1 MILVIMILCSS
12 FFAIPTYA
20 DDGSGIDDGGA
31 FDEIDGVESYKC
43 YYFDLEELGILDTF
57 FTAINAMGNLV
68 WNIIKLLTK
77 LVMMI
82 LYVSLSFDAGEMLS
96 PVMSGIQSTIHESI
110 FEPLFVLAFCGTA
123 VILLKRMFVRDLMGA
138 FGDIVKVVVI
148 VVLSIALV
156 KKSDSALSMITG
168 VTKEASVEI
177 MTGINDNTGMGSDS
191 DDASTAS
198 TDFALRAAEI
208 LWINLVDEPWQYLE
222 FAGTDPTE
230 EDIEDFL
237 SIANQPGS
245 ENRAS
250 LVANYKGAAVCFEK
264 GRALIR
270 LACLLVYLIPF
281 IVKFALYTAVAG
293 IQLIMQVIT
302 VVYMLIAPV
311 ILLLA
316 LLPGYETAISTW
328 LRKMLEAQ
336 LGILIITFLL
346 GIIVKVDSLLYGMMD
361 SMGGFLVVSIIQMV
375 ILVGI
380 YFGRNKIMGML
391 AAAQD
396 VSKSFNQ
403 VKTRMK
409 NDVGAVRERLMTD
422 EQRYLRAYD
431 EKMKKSYDEQGY
443 RDTYYQNIRYSD
455 FEDLEDHQKP
465 LWLDMKQ
472 KDEKTRAEIAELDAP
487 ARPEEDKYAEA
498 YDNGMRKNYYKKM
511 GKEKYDRELKSM
523 KYDDLEDYQKDY
535 WKQLHNDDKNNA
547 EATKKAP
554 RLQPEETDRSGEDI
568 YADNGGTGGS
578 YGSKRT
584 MIKKRN
590 SEPERE
596 LSLQREHPDE
606 AVDNEDYQKS
616 YWEQSDNDDKN
627 SAEGSNK
634 MPILQQEETDRSG
647 EDIYAGNGEISG
659 SQGSKRVIIKK
670 KNSELKNGLPIRGE
684 YPNVAVDNVADDG
697 HVYQRRLYD
706 ENRMAE
712 KDFDTDD
719 HHRPKAHPTGAHKHT
734 FKGEKRSEPQVL
746 TEEELEENSD
756 IIQRGVNYHD
766 KE

>member
-1 MILVIMILCSS
+1 MNVRRIISFVILVIMILSS
-12 FFAIPTYA
+12 SLFAIPTYA

-31 FDEIDGVESYKC
+31 FDEIPGVESYKC

-57 FTAINAMGNLV
+57 YTAINAIGNLV

-82 LYVSLSFDAGEMLS
+82 MYVSLDFDAGEMLS

-123 VILLKRMFVRDLMGA
+123 IILLKRMFVRDLMGA

-230 EDIEDFL
+230 EDIKNFL
-237 SIANQPGS
+237 NIANQPGS
-245 ENRAS
+245 DNRAS
-250 LVANYKGAAVCFEK
+250 LVANYTGATVCFEK

-316 LLPGYETAISTW
+316 LLPGYENAISTW

-361 SMGGFLVVSIIQMV
+361 SMGGFLVVSIIQMI

-391 AAAQD
+391 AAVQD
-396 VSKSFNQ
+396 VRRSFNQ
-403 VKTRMK
+403 VKT
-409 NDVGAVRERLMTD
+409 DVGAVRERFMTD

-431 EKMKKSYDEQGY
+431 ENMKKNYAERGY
-443 RDTYYQNIRYSD
+443 RDSYQNMRYSD
-455 FEDLEDHQKP
+455 FDDPEDQQEA
-465 LWLDMKQ
+465 LWLDMEQ
-472 KDEKTRAEIAELDAP
+472 KKEKTRSETIELEAS
-487 ARPEEDKYAEA
+487 ARTEEDKYADA
-498 YDNGMRKNYYKKM
+498 YDKGMQKNYYKKM
-511 GKEKYDRELKSM
+511 GKEKYDRELLNK
-523 KYDDLEDYQKDY
+523 KYDDLEDY
-535 WKQLHNDDKNNA
+535 WMQLHNDDKNNA
-547 EATKKAP
+547 EETKKAP
-554 RLQPEETDRSGEDI
+554 RLQPEETDRRGEDI
-568 YADNGGTGGS
+568 YADDEESSGTQ
-578 YGSKRT
+578 GSKRT
-584 MIKKRN
+584 IIKKRT
-590 SEPERE
+590 SESERE
-596 LSLQREHPDE
+596 LPQQDEYLDE
-606 AVDNEDYQKS
+606 A
-616 YWEQSDNDDKN
+616 
-627 SAEGSNK
+627 
-634 MPILQQEETDRSG
+634 I
-647 EDIYAGNGEISG
+647 
-659 SQGSKRVIIKK
+659 
-670 KNSELKNGLPIRGE
+670 
-684 YPNVAVDNVADDG
+684 DNVADDG
-697 HVYQRRLYD
+697 HVNQRRLNND
-706 ENRMAE
+706 DRIAE
-712 KDFDTDD
+712 
-719 HHRPKAHPTGAHKHT
+719 
-734 FKGEKRSEPQVL
+734 
-746 TEEELEENSD
+746 
-756 IIQRGVNYHD
+756 
-766 KE
+766 

>member
-1 MILVIMILCSS
+1 MNVRRIISFVILVIMISCSS

-31 FDEIDGVESYKC
+31 FDEIPGVESYKC
-43 YYFDLEELGILDTF
+43 YYFDIEELGILDTF
-57 FTAINAMGNLV
+57 YTAINAIGNLV

-82 LYVSLSFDAGEMLS
+82 MYVSLDFDAGEMLS
-96 PVMSGIQSTIHESI
+96 PYISGIQSTIHDSL

-123 VILLKRMFVRDLMGA
+123 IILLKRMFVRDLMGA
-138 FGDIVKVVVI
+138 FGDIIKVVVI

-156 KKSDSALSMITG
+156 KKSDSALSLITG
-168 VTKEASVEI
+168 VTKEASVEV
-177 MTGINDNTGMGSDS
+177 MTGINDNTGLGNDS
-191 DDASTAS
+191 DDTSTAA
-198 TDFALRAAEI
+198 TDFALTAAAL
-208 LWINLVDEPWQYLE
+208 LWKNLVDEPWQYLE

-250 LVANYKGAAVCFEK
+250 LVANYTGAAVCFEK

-270 LACLLVYLIPF
+270 LACILVYLIPF

-316 LLPGYETAISTW
+316 LLPGYENAISTW

-346 GIIVKVDSLLYGMMD
+346 GIIIKIDSLLFDLMD

-391 AAAQD
+391 AAVQD
-396 VSKSFNQ
+396 VKRSFNQ
-403 VKTRMK
+403 VKT
-409 NDVGAVRERLMTD
+409 DVGAVRERFMTD

-431 EKMKKSYDEQGY
+431 EKMKKSYAEQGY
-443 RDTYYQNIRYSD
+443 RDSYYQNIRYSD
-455 FEDLEDHQKP
+455 FDDPEDHQEA
-465 LWLDMKQ
+465 LRLNTEQ
-472 KDEKTRAEIAELDAP
+472 KEEKTRTETVELEAS
-487 ARPEEDKYAEA
+487 ARPEEDKYADA
-498 YDNGMRKNYYKKM
+498 YDKGMRKNYYKKM
-511 GKEKYDRELKSM
+511 GKEKYDRELMSM

-535 WKQLHNDDKNNA
+535 WIQLHNDDKSSA
-547 EATKKAP
+547 EETKKAP
-554 RLQPEETDRSGEDI
+554 RLQPEETDRRGEDI
-568 YADNGGTGGS
+568 YVGDEESSGTQ
-578 YGSKRT
+578 GSKPT
-584 MIKKRN
+584 IIKKRT
-590 SEPERE
+590 SELERE
-596 LSLQREHPDE
+596 LPQQNEYPDE
-606 AVDNEDYQKS
+606 AIDNVVDDGHVNQRRLN
-616 YWEQSDNDDKN
+616 NDDKN

-634 MPILQQEETDRSG
+634 TPILQQEETDRG
-647 EDIYAGNGEISG
+647 REDIYAGNGETGG
-659 SQGSKRVIIKK
+659 SQGSKRTIIKERTGEPER
-670 KNSELKNGLPIRGE
+670 ELSQQDE
-684 YPNVAVDNVADDG
+684 YPDEAIDNVADDG
-697 HVYQRRLYD
+697 HVNQRRLNND
-706 ENRMAE
+706 DRIAE
-712 KDFDTDD
+712 
-719 HHRPKAHPTGAHKHT
+719 
-734 FKGEKRSEPQVL
+734 
-746 TEEELEENSD
+746 
-756 IIQRGVNYHD
+756 
-766 KE
+766 

>member
-1 MILVIMILCSS
+1 FLT
-12 FFAIPTYA
+12 IPTYA

-31 FDEIDGVESYKC
+31 FDEIPGVESYKC

-57 FTAINAMGNLV
+57 YTAINAIGNLV

-82 LYVSLSFDAGEMLS
+82 MYVSLSFDAGEMLS

-123 VILLKRMFVRDLMGA
+123 IILLKRMFVRDLMGA

-177 MTGINDNTGMGSDS
+177 MTGINDNTGLGNDS

-198 TDFALRAAEI
+198 TDFALRAAAL
-208 LWINLVDEPWQYLE
+208 LWENLVDEPWQYLE
-222 FAGTDPTE
+222 FAGTDPTV
-230 EDIEDFL
+230 EDIENFL

-245 ENRAS
+245 DNRAS
-250 LVANYKGAAVCFEK
+250 LVANYTGAAVCFEK

-270 LACLLVYLIPF
+270 LACILVYFIPF

-316 LLPGYETAISTW
+316 LLPGYENAISTW

-346 GIIVKVDSLLYGMMD
+346 GIIIKVDKELYDLMD

-409 NDVGAVRERLMTD
+409 NDVGAVRERFMTD

-431 EKMKKSYDEQGY
+431 EKMKKSYAEQGY
-443 RDTYYQNIRYSD
+443 RDSYYQNIRYSD
-455 FEDLEDHQKP
+455 FNDLEDHQKT

-472 KDEKTRAEIAELDAP
+472 KEEKTRAEIAELDAP
-487 ARPEEDKYAEA
+487 ARPEEDKYADA
-498 YDNGMRKNYYKKM
+498 YDKGIRNNYYKKK
-511 GKEKYDRELKSM
+511 GREKYDRELMNM
-523 KYDDLEDYQKDY
+523 KYDELEDYQKGY
-535 WKQLHNDDKNNA
+535 WKQLHNDDKNSA
-547 EATKKAP
+547 EGTKKAP
-554 RLQPEETDRSGEDI
+554 RLHPEETDRGREDI
-568 YADNGGTGGS
+568 YAGNGETGGS
-578 YGSKRT
+578 QGSKRT
-584 MIKKRN
+584 IIKKRN

-596 LSLQREHPDE
+596 LPQQDEYPGEAMDNVANDGNVNQRRL
-606 AVDNEDYQKS
+606 N
-616 YWEQSDNDDKN
+616 NDDKN

-634 MPILQQEETDRSG
+634 TPILQQEGTNSG
-647 EDIYAGNGEISG
+647 EEDIYDSNEETGG
-659 SQGSKRVIIKK
+659 SQGSKRNIIKK
-670 KNSELKNGLPIRGE
+670 RTSEPEKELPQQDE
-684 YPNVAVDNVADDG
+684 YPDEAMDNVAGDR
-697 HVYQRRLYD
+697 HVNQKRLY
-706 ENRMAE
+706 N
-712 KDFDTDD
+712 DD
-719 HHRPKAHPTGAHKHT
+719 RDDDK
-734 FKGEKRSEPQVL
+734 
-746 TEEELEENSD
+746 
-756 IIQRGVNYHD
+756 IQ
-766 KE
+766 K

>member
-1 MILVIMILCSS
+1 MKVRRIISFVFLVVMILCSS

-31 FDEIDGVESYKC
+31 FDEIDGVKSYKC

-57 FTAINAMGNLV
+57 YTAINAIGNLV

-82 LYVSLSFDAGEMLS
+82 MYVALSFDAGEKLS
-96 PVMSGIQSTIHESI
+96 PVMSGIQSTMHESI

-123 VILLKRMFVRDLMGA
+123 AILIKRMFVRDLMGA

-156 KKSDSALSMITG
+156 KKSDISMITD
-168 VTKEASVEI
+168 VTKEASIEI
-177 MTGINDNTGMGSDS
+177 MTGVNDNTGMGSGS
-191 DDASTAS
+191 DDALTAS
-198 TDFALRAAEI
+198 KEFAVRTAGI
-208 LWINLVDEPWQYLE
+208 LWTNLVDEPWRYLE

-230 EDIEDFL
+230 EDIENFL

-245 ENRAS
+245 DNRAS
-250 LVANYKGAAVCFEK
+250 LVANYTGAAVCFEK

-281 IVKFALYTAVAG
+281 VFKFALYTAVAG
-293 IQLIMQVIT
+293 IQLIMQVMT

-316 LLPGYETAISTW
+316 LLPGYENVISTW

-346 GIIVKVDSLLYGMMD
+346 GIIVKVDSLFYDEMD

-375 ILVGI
+375 VLVGI

-391 AAAQD
+391 AATQD
-396 VSKSFNQ
+396 VSRTWNS
-403 VKTRMK
+403 VKNRVK
-409 NDVGAVRERLMTD
+409 NDVNDAHSVPNKIRSVRERFMTD

-431 EKMKKSYDEQGY
+431 ENMKKSYDEQGY
-443 RDTYYQNIRYSD
+443 RDSYYQNIRYSEFD
-455 FEDLEDHQKP
+455 DLEDHQKP

-472 KDEKTRAEIAELDAP
+472 KEEKTRAEIAELDAP
-487 ARPEEDKYAEA
+487 ARPEEDKYADA
-498 YDNGMRKNYYKKM
+498 YDKGIRNNYYKKM
-511 GKEKYDRELKSM
+511 GREKYDRELKNM
-523 KYDDLEDYQKDY
+523 KYDDLEDYQKGY
-535 WKQLHNDDKNNA
+535 WKQLHNDDKNSA
-547 EATKKAP
+547 EGKKKAP
-554 RLQPEETDRSGEDI
+554 RLHPEETDRSGEDI
-568 YADNGGTGGS
+568 YAGYGETGGS
-578 YGSKRT
+578 KGPKR
-584 MIKKRN
+584 
-590 SEPERE
+590 
-596 LSLQREHPDE
+596 
-606 AVDNEDYQKS
+606 A
-616 YWEQSDNDDKN
+616 
-627 SAEGSNK
+627 
-634 MPILQQEETDRSG
+634 
-647 EDIYAGNGEISG
+647 
-659 SQGSKRVIIKK
+659 IIKK
-670 KNSELKNGLPIRGE
+670 KNSELKNGLPIRSE
-684 YPNVAVDNVADDG
+684 YPNVAMDNVADDG
-697 HVYQRRLYD
+697 HVYQRRLYN
-706 ENRMAE
+706 ENSMAE

-719 HHRPKAHPTGAHKHT
+719 HNRPKAHPTGAHKHT

>member
-1 MILVIMILCSS
+1 MNLDSKGGGKLKVRRIISFVFLVVMILCSS

-31 FDEIDGVESYKC
+31 FDGIDGVESYKC

-57 FTAINAMGNLV
+57 YTAINAVGNLV

-82 LYVSLSFDAGEMLS
+82 MYVSLDFDAGEMLS

-230 EDIEDFL
+230 EDIKNFL
-237 SIANQPGS
+237 NIANQPGS
-245 ENRAS
+245 DNRAS
-250 LVANYKGAAVCFEK
+250 LVVNYTGAAVCFEK

-316 LLPGYETAISTW
+316 LLPGYENAISTW

-361 SMGGFLVVSIIQMV
+361 SMGGFLVVSIIQMI

-455 FEDLEDHQKP
+455 FDDLEDHQKT

-472 KDEKTRAEIAELDAP
+472 KEEKTRAEIAELDAP
-487 ARPEEDKYAEA
+487 ARPEEDKYADA
-498 YDNGMRKNYYKKM
+498 YDKGIRKNYYKKM
-511 GKEKYDRELKSM
+511 GREN
-523 KYDDLEDYQKDY
+523 LEDYQKGY
-535 WKQLHNDDKNNA
+535 WKQLHNDDKNSA
-547 EATKKAP
+547 EGTKKAP
-554 RLQPEETDRSGEDI
+554 RLHPEETDRRGEDI
-568 YADNGGTGGS
+568 YAGDGGTGGS
-578 YGSKRT
+578 QGSKRT
-584 MIKKRN
+584 IIKKRT

-596 LSLQREHPDE
+596 LSLQREYPNE
-606 AVDNEDYQKS
+606 AMDNVADDGHVKQRRLN
-616 YWEQSDNDDKN
+616 NDDKN

-634 MPILQQEETDRSG
+634 TPILQQEETDRG
-647 EDIYAGNGEISG
+647 REDIYAGNGETGG
-659 SQGSKRVIIKK
+659 SQGSKRTIIKK
-670 KNSELKNGLPIRGE
+670 RTSEPERELSQQDE
-684 YPNVAVDNVADDG
+684 YLDEAMDNVADDG
-697 HVYQRRLYD
+697 YVYQRRINNND
-706 ENRMAE
+706 RIAE
-712 KDFDTDD
+712 
-719 HHRPKAHPTGAHKHT
+719 
-734 FKGEKRSEPQVL
+734 
-746 TEEELEENSD
+746 
-756 IIQRGVNYHD
+756 
-766 KE
+766 